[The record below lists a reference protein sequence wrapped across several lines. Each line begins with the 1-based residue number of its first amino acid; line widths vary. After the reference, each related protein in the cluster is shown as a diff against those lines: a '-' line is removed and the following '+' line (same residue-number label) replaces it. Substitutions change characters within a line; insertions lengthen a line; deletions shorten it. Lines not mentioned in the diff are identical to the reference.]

1 MFYSQV
7 WLCDQVW
14 PSEWSYTFLLPHS
27 PPAGWNVDVTAECH
41 KSFWPRRQKP
51 CFLVGV
57 GQQTLGP
64 WGFLW
69 LHHQPAYAESC
80 LKGEESTA
88 CCFGP

>member
-14 PSEWSYTFLLPHS
+14 PSEWSYTYLHPHS

-57 GQQTLGP
+57 GQQKDPGSLGLP
-64 WGFLW
+64 VAAP
-69 LHHQPAYAESC
+69 PAC
-80 LKGEESTA
+80 LR
-88 CCFGP
+88 